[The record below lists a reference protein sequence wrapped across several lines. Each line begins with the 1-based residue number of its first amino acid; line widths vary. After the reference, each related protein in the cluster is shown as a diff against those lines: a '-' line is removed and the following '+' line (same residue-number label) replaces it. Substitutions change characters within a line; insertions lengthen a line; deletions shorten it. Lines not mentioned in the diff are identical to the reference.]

1 MIELATLGLGGLV
14 AFELATTFAAL
25 GKLRIAQRHLEQSG
39 GVPDPLLPPRGTR
52 VRPFRASLASGGER
66 TGEPTGA
73 ITGEITGELTDAA
86 LSAGTVI
93 VGFFTTGCL
102 QCEAV
107 CEELEEAPLG
117 FPLFALIHAEPDD
130 PPAALPRL
138 VRRLSGLAQVA
149 YLDAEIMA
157 AFAFRDDSGFP
168 TLVRLHNGLVIAA
181 GHGVAE
187 LS

>member
-25 GKLRIAQRHLEQSG
+25 GKLRIVQRHIEQSG

-52 VRPFRASLASGGER
+52 VRPFRAALAGG
-66 TGEPTGA
+66 
-73 ITGEITGELTDAA
+73 GELTGEA
-86 LSAGTVI
+86 LGAGTVI

-107 CEELEEAPLG
+107 CEELEEAPPG
-117 FPLFALIHAEPDD
+117 FPLFALVHAEPDD
-130 PPAALPRL
+130 PPAALARI
-138 VRRLSGLAQVA
+138 VRRLSGIAQVG
-149 YLDAEIMA
+149 YLDADVMA

-168 TLVRLHNGLVIAA
+168 TLVKLHNGLVIAA

>member
-66 TGEPTGA
+66 TGA
-73 ITGEITGELTDAA
+73 STGELTDAA
-86 LSAGTVI
+86 LGAGTVI

-117 FPLFALIHAEPDD
+117 FPLFALVHAEPDD

-168 TLVRLHNGLVIAA
+168 TLVRLQNGLVIAA

>member
-1 MIELATLGLGGLV
+1 MIELAAFGLGGLV

-25 GKLRIAQRHLEQSG
+25 GKLRIIQRHLEQSG

-52 VRPFRASLASGGER
+52 VRPFRAALAG
-66 TGEPTGA
+66 TGEPSRA
-73 ITGEITGELTDAA
+73 LTDAA
-86 LSAGTVI
+86 LRAGTVI

-107 CEELEEAPLG
+107 CEALEEAAPG
-117 FPLFALIHAEPDD
+117 FPLFALVHAEPDD

-138 VRRLSGLAQVA
+138 VRRLSGIAQVA
-149 YLDAEIMA
+149 YLDAEVAA
-157 AFAFRDDSGFP
+157 AFAFRDDSGYP
-168 TLVRLHNGLVIAA
+168 TLVKLHNGLVIAA
-181 GHGVAE
+181 GHGVTE

>member
-25 GKLRIAQRHLEQSG
+25 GKLRIIQRHLEQSG

-52 VRPFRASLASGGER
+52 VRPFRAALARPGAIAGAP
-66 TGEPTGA
+66 TGEPSGD
-73 ITGEITGELTDAA
+73 LTDAA
-86 LSAGTVI
+86 LRAGTVI

-107 CEELEEAPLG
+107 CEALEEAPPG
-117 FPLFALIHAEPDD
+117 FPLFALVHAEPDD

-138 VRRLSGLAQVA
+138 VRRLSGIAQVA
-149 YLDAEIMA
+149 YLDAEVAA
-157 AFAFRDDSGFP
+157 AFAFRDDSGYP
-168 TLVRLHNGLVIAA
+168 TLVKLHNGLVIAA